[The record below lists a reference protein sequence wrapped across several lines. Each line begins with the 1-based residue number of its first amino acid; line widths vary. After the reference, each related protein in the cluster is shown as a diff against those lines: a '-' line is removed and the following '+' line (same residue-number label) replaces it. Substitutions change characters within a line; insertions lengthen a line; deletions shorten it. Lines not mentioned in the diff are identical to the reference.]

1 MNILNFSL
9 NKCVANIYT
18 LFNFLEKNKIYLGSH
33 QYSRKI
39 LICLYPIVPNLST
52 TIYKKLFSSSISKML
67 WPEINK
73 ELLSSDDIIMPIQV
87 MGKLVTKIE
96 TQKNYSEE
104 KLLKAIYQLD
114 KIKSKIENKK
124 ILKIINVQN
133 KIINIITD

>member
-1 MNILNFSL
+1 
-9 NKCVANIYT
+9 
-18 LFNFLEKNKIYLGSH
+18 
-33 QYSRKI
+33 
-39 LICLYPIVPNLST
+39 
-52 TIYKKLFSSSISKML
+52 
-67 WPEINK
+67 
-73 ELLSSDDIIMPIQV
+73 MPIQV